1 MHTLVL
7 LDIKVREQ
15 SEENMARLVHQ
26 PYVRSRHLSDITSGR
41 KIYEP
46 PRYMNP
52 VTAVSQMLESE
63 AIRVA
68 SVSSEEPK
76 VHGYLHPDETL
87 AIALSRIGSPDKQ
100 RIVCGT
106 LKQLSKLT
114 EQDFGEPL
122 FSVVIVGKRL
132 HELEVQ
138 YAEPWAVDKA
148 EWRRVAKE
156 VYGAR
161 LDN

>member
-1 MHTLVL
+1 
-7 LDIKVREQ
+7 
-15 SEENMARLVHQ
+15 
-26 PYVRSRHLSDITSGR
+26 
-41 KIYEP
+41 
-46 PRYMNP
+46 MNP
-52 VTAVSQMLESE
+52 ATAVSQILESE
-63 AIRVA
+63 AIRAA

-76 VHGYLHPDETL
+76 IHGFLGPNKTL
-87 AIALSRIGSPDKQ
+87 AIALSRVGSPDKQ

-106 LKQLSKLT
+106 LQQLAELA
-114 EQDFGEPL
+114 EEDFGEPL